1 MESTLNIELNT
12 IIDVIQEVA
21 GISVPDPDQDFY
33 DAGVT
38 SVMALPLLMELEGR
52 FEISVPDDQFIPA
65 RTARQLH
72 SVVSEIKRE
81 QQ

>member
-1 MESTLNIELNT
+1 MESTVNIELNT
-12 IIDVIQEVA
+12 ITDLIQEVTGVNVA
-21 GISVPDPDQDFY
+21 DPDQDFY

-72 SVVSEIKRE
+72 TVVTGIKRAE
-81 QQ
+81 Q

>member
-12 IIDVIQEVA
+12 ITDLIHEVT
-21 GISVPDPDQDFY
+21 GISLPDADQDFY

-38 SVMALPLLMELEGR
+38 SVMALPLLMELESR
-52 FEISVPDDQFIPA
+52 FEISVPDDLFIPA

-72 SVVSEIKRE
+72 TLVSGLKRE
-81 QQ
+81 QP